1 MTNVG
6 ICLAEAKRYPAFTV
20 FPFYHE
26 SGCMPWAAAV
36 TIHMDNFK
44 DIIFLVGISCF
55 FREGVDS
62 GDVRK
67 CSQIGAGMKE

>member
-36 TIHMDNFK
+36 TIHMDNVK
-44 DIIFLVGISCF
+44 DIIFWWAYPVFLEEVSTPAMCGNAHRLVPG
-55 FREGVDS
+55 
-62 GDVRK
+62 
-67 CSQIGAGMKE
+67 